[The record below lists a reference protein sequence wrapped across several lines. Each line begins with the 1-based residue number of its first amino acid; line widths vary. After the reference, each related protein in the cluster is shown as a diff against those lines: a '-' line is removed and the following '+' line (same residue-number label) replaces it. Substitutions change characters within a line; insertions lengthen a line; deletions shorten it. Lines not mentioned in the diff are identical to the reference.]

1 MAWQTSMTLMTRL
14 LIADLA
20 DPPTYSDTRLQQL
33 ILLGARYV
41 QQDVSF
47 STTYSVNIDSLTLS
61 PDPTDSQSL
70 NDVFTNLVVL
80 KAACIADESTFRTKA
95 VNEGIRTALASADL
109 SVQGNLRGYQILLEE
124 GPCSLYSRM
133 RMEYQIGNTQLVR
146 AVLGPFVGNNF
157 DPRYLLRGAFRSTS
171 TNDFYS

>member
-47 STTYSVNIDSLTLS
+47 STTYSVNMI
-61 PDPTDSQSL
+61 
-70 NDVFTNLVVL
+70 V
-80 KAACIADESTFRTKA
+80 
-95 VNEGIRTALASADL
+95 
-109 SVQGNLRGYQILLEE
+109 
-124 GPCSLYSRM
+124 
-133 RMEYQIGNTQLVR
+133 
-146 AVLGPFVGNNF
+146 
-157 DPRYLLRGAFRSTS
+157 
-171 TNDFYS
+171 